1 MKTLAIVTKGKNT
14 CVALQEQLENILDN
28 RIKVSGYYVDES
40 SARNISADLVV
51 ISGKRTYHEALNR
64 IEKHCPVTPF

>member
-14 CVALQEQLENILDN
+14 CVALQAQLEKILDS
-28 RIKVSGYYVDES
+28 RIKVTGYFVDNS

-51 ISGKRTYHEALNR
+51 VSGKRIYAEA
-64 IEKHCPVTPF
+64 